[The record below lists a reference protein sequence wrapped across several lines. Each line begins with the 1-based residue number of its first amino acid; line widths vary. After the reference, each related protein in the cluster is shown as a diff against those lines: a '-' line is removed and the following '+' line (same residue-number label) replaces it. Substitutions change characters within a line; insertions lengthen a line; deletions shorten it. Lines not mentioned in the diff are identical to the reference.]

1 MNTVLFFLFLII
13 YCLLSDS
20 EVLFAQH
27 RGLHFNGQE
36 TVQDQRTGLA
46 LNQGAKTCLSPEFE
60 ISFDLYF
67 SSNHKDYYG
76 YVFRF
81 INDNG
86 LNIDLIYDQKPTH
99 PQNFK
104 LVIAD
109 KFSKI
114 AFRLDKTLLFNQWNN
129 FRIKFDIQ
137 NDRII
142 FYTGKKVLIENK
154 AGIKNSNCYS
164 FQFGAN
170 NQGDFKALDVPP
182 MNIRDIRISQGSDL
196 RYLWPLDEAMGNLAA
211 DSVHQVA
218 ATVSNPTWINAMHSQ
233 WRIVSS
239 FTAKGNAS
247 VAFDPIKETVH
258 VIGSSS
264 LYTYNVADRKLQE
277 IPNAQNHLMPTG
289 SQSVFN
295 PFSGKLYNFYIDEQR
310 ISNFYFPANKWVQEY
325 PAAKALTI
333 FWHANKF
340 VSARD
345 SALYI
350 IGGYGQRRY
359 KDLIQRYSFHS
370 KKWEV
375 VKTTGDVFRP
385 RYLAGTG
392 TFKNGSVAYIMGGY
406 GSESGQQMLS
416 PKNYYDLM
424 RFDVS
429 TKAFKNI
436 YSLEKPAND
445 FAFASSLIID
455 QESKQ
460 YYGLVFPNYKYNSH
474 LQLIQGSLEKPEY
487 RIIANRIPYLFHDI
501 RSYAD
506 LYWCPLTKKL
516 VAITLLNRQDQQTEI
531 KIYTIA
537 FPPENL
543 IAKTSPKHFSLQ
555 VILVITL
562 LLAGIVLLII
572 YYVSRKRRSE
582 KTAEWKVPASV
593 KQEIVYSSPTQ
604 TIRPMSV
611 YLFGNMQVFDLEGQ
625 DITKLFSPLL
635 KELMLL
641 ILLFGV
647 KKEGGIS
654 SKQIDEILWSD
665 KSEKG
670 AKNNRSV
677 NIGKLKSVLEKVGDF
692 RVSKDTGYWRI
703 EMEDQRVFIDYVSY
717 KNIIG
722 DTNLP
727 DRQKVDGLLT
737 IIQRGAFL
745 SGAEYPWLDSFKSEI
760 SVEIVELLLNF
771 ASPFSMEKEAEFLV
785 IVANAIFSIDQ
796 VSEEAM
802 VLKCKALIHLGKST
816 MARSTFEKFCRDHTL
831 LYNSDY
837 LKTFQQAIS

>member
-1 MNTVLFFLFLII
+1 MKFERHIGILFLI
-13 YCLLSDS
+13 LGSLFFNS
-20 EVLFAQH
+20 EILFAQN

-46 LNQGAKTCLSPEFE
+46 LNRGAKICLSPEFE
-60 ISFDLYF
+60 ISFDLHF
-67 SSNHKDYYG
+67 SSNYKDYYG

-81 INDNG
+81 VNDKG

-104 LVIAD
+104 LVIGD
-109 KFSKI
+109 RFSKI
-114 AFRLDKTLLFNQWNN
+114 AFRLDKTLLFNQWNT
-129 FRIKFDIQ
+129 FRIKFDVL
-137 NDRII
+137 NDRLT
-142 FYTGKKVLIENK
+142 FYTGSKVLVENK
-154 AGIKNSNCYS
+154 AGIKNADCYS

-170 NQGDFKALDVPP
+170 DHGEFKAMDVPP
-182 MNIRDIRISQGSDL
+182 MNIRDIRIYRQNGL
-196 RYLWPLDEAMGNLAA
+196 HYFWPLDEAKGNVAT
-211 DSVHQVA
+211 DSVHQA
-218 ATVSNPTWINAMHSQ
+218 TATVSNPAWINAMHSN

-247 VAFDPIKETVH
+247 VAFDPVKETVH
-258 VIGSSS
+258 ITGSSS
-264 LYTYNVADRKLQE
+264 LYTYNVADSKLQQ
-277 IPNAQNHLMPTG
+277 ISNTQTHQMPVG

-295 PFSGKLYNFYIDEQR
+295 PFSGKLYNFYIDEQW
-310 ISNFYFPANKWVQEY
+310 ISGYNFSANRWVPEY

-333 FWHANKF
+333 FWQANKF
-340 VSARD
+340 ISAKD

-350 IGGYGQRRY
+350 IGGYGQRHY
-359 KDLIQRYSFHS
+359 KDLVQRYSFRS
-370 KKWEV
+370 KKWEG

-392 TFKNGSVAYIMGGY
+392 TLENGSMAYVMGGY

-424 RFDVS
+424 RFDVE
-429 TKAFKNI
+429 TKSFKKI

-445 FAFASSLIID
+445 FSFASSLIID
-455 QESKQ
+455 SASKRF
-460 YYGLVFPNYKYNSH
+460 YGLVFPNNKYNSQ

-487 RIIANRIPYLFHDI
+487 RLIANRIPYLFHDI

-506 LYWCPLTKKL
+506 LYWCPLSRKL
-516 VAITLLNRQDQQTEI
+516 VAVTLLNHQDQRTEI

-543 IAKTSPKHFSLQ
+543 VPKTTVKQFSSGVIA
-555 VILVITL
+555 VIIL
-562 LLAGIVLLII
+562 LLAGM
-572 YYVSRKRRSE
+572 VSLTVFYLFRRRSN
-582 KTAEWKVPASV
+582 KAADRIVPV
-593 KQEIVYSSPTQ
+593 TQESFYFSPAQ
-604 TIRPMSV
+604 TTRPMSV
-611 YLFGNMQVFDLEGQ
+611 YLFGNMQVIDFDGQ
-625 DITKLFSPLL
+625 DITRLFSPLL

-641 ILLFGV
+641 ILLYGS

-692 RVSKDTGYWRI
+692 RINKDTGYWQI
-703 EMEDQRVFIDYVSY
+703 EMDDQRVFIDFLKY
-717 KNIIG
+717 KAIMRDRNA
-722 DTNLP
+722 P
-727 DRQKVDGLLT
+727 DHKKVNDLLT
-737 IIQRGAFL
+737 IVQRGVFL
-745 SGAEYPWLDSFKSEI
+745 AGTEYAWLDDFKSEV

-771 ASPFSMEKEAEFLV
+771 TAHVSIEKEAEFLV
-785 IVANAIFSIDQ
+785 IVASAILSIDL

-802 VLKCKALIHLGKST
+802 ALKCGALSHMGKST
-816 MARSTFEKFCRDHTL
+816 MARSTYEKFCRDYRL
-831 LYNSDY
+831 SYDSDY
-837 LKTFQQAIS
+837 SKTFRQVLG